1 MPLEDAKLRL
11 ELWDRDPAWTAADG
25 NVDPVSLY
33 LNMRHGDD
41 LVRIAL
47 ADLLRSSGSRRAL
60 ITSTD
65 SIDRRG
71 VMKG

>member
-1 MPLEDAKLRL
+1 MPLQDAKRRL
-11 ELWDRDPAWTAADG
+11 EVWDRDPALTAADG